1 MRITWAALSALLFL
15 ACSATRHSTVD
26 QRDVQQDQEHMETE
40 DDCKSCK
47 RQKAFVD
54 KMLAQ
59 SRKEYDELRIKY
71 KKLKQKY
78 AELYDELKAQLED
91 DDSEDDF
98 IFARK

>member
-40 DDCKSCK
+40 DDCKSCE

-71 KKLKQKY
+71 KKP
-78 AELYDELKAQLED
+78 ELYDELKAQLED